1 LPTEVNNYSHKIS
14 VLKNLK
20 VEFKNIAS
28 SEARKVILAGNL
40 TSMDAIE
47 FKRSLLQ
54 TMLKDGKDYFID
66 ITNLDAIDVTG
77 VNALAMAHKKAERAG
92 FKAVILSSVENPAE
106 EFLHLTKFK
115 NILNFEK
122 A

>member
-1 LPTEVNNYSHKIS
+1 M
-14 VLKNLK
+14 KNLK

-28 SEARKVILAGNL
+28 TEAKKVILAGNL

-47 FKRSLLQ
+47 FKKSLLNKMQ
-54 TMLKDGKDYFID
+54 DEAKDYFID
-66 ITNLDAIDVTG
+66 ISNIEAIDVTG

-92 FKAVILSSVENPAE
+92 FKTIILSSVENPSD

-115 NILNFEK
+115 NILNFKK